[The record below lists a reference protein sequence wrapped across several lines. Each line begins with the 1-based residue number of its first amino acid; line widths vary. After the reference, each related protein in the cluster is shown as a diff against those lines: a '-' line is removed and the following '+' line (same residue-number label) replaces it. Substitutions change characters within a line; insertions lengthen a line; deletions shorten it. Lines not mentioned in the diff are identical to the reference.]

1 MFIEITD
8 CRLSNR
14 KALINTSYI
23 TKLIP
28 QRPTPSD
35 PANCVVIME
44 NDFISTRYEEVGGKD
59 LSKRSN

>member
-14 KALINTSYI
+14 KALINTRYI

-28 QRPTPSD
+28 QSPTPCV

-44 NDFISTRYEEVGGKD
+44 NDFISTSMTYEEVKE
-59 LSKRSN
+59 LIERSM

>member
-44 NDFISTRYEEVGGKD
+44 NDFISTSMTYEEVKGLIEKI
-59 LSKRSN
+59 